1 MEVKYNFDNDI
12 QTLTTFN
19 DARDGRIDDGNRH
32 IIDII
37 FYLKFAKI
45 YLDNKSFGDQVM
57 GKVFPKTDFY
67 IGKENNKNIFCHTT
81 LPSRRAEFTTRQT
94 IQSAWALK
102 KKGPSKIINNEK
114 ES

>member
-1 MEVKYNFDNDI
+1 MINLYILFSFWGFSILSLKLLYSQPLLVVNGFVEVKYNFDNDI

-19 DARDGRIDDGNRH
+19 ENRDGRIDDGNRH

-67 IGKENNKNIFCHTT
+67 IGKENNKNISNFEFFC
-81 LPSRRAEFTTRQT
+81 
-94 IQSAWALK
+94 
-102 KKGPSKIINNEK
+102 
-114 ES
+114 